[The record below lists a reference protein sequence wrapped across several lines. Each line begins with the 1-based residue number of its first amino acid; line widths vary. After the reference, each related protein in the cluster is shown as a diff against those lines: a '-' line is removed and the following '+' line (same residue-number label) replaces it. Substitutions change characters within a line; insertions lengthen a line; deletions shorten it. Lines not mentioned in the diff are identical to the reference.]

1 MANQRSPEEA
11 KDVEAL
17 PGIAFP
23 SWGIAIESTV
33 LIFKSF
39 SRW

>member
-1 MANQRSPEEA
+1 MENQRSPEEA
-11 KDVEAL
+11 KDAEAL

-23 SWGIAIESTV
+23 SWGIVIKGTV
-33 LIFKSF
+33 PIFKSF